1 MASCSEHIRKPHL
14 DIAYAKEHIKPV
26 ILLFL
31 PQIAISLYITLDR
44 TMLGALSST
53 KDVGIYDQA
62 LKLLNILLTLV
73 TSLGSVMLPRVSNLL
88 IRQSK
93 AVNKLHEM
101 SFLVYNLVIFPM
113 IAGILIVNK
122 DFVNFFLGQD
132 FQDAR
137 YAIAIMAFRMF
148 FIGWT
153 NIMEFKS

>member
-1 MASCSEHIRKPHL
+1 
-14 DIAYAKEHIKPV
+14 
-26 ILLFL
+26 
-31 PQIAISLYITLDR
+31 
-44 TMLGALSST
+44 MLGALSST

-62 LKLLNILLTLV
+62 LKLINILLTLV

-88 IRQSK
+88 SSGNQK

-113 IAGILIVNK
+113 IAGILIVNN
-122 DFVNFFLGQD
+122 DFVQFFLGQD

-137 YAIAIMAFRMF
+137 YAIAIMVFRMF

-153 NIMEFKS
+153 NIMGIQILIPHNHNREFMLSTTISCYF